1 MKTSIRK
8 FVLTTVLALTAAI
21 ATVPAHATLSGS
33 APRPN
38 LMSASFMFET
48 LLSLFNY

>member
-1 MKTSIRK
+1 LKTSIRK
-8 FVLTTVLALTAAI
+8 FVLTTVLALTAAV

-38 LMSASFMFET
+38 LMSASFMLAT
-48 LLSLFNY
+48 VLSVFGF

>member
-1 MKTSIRK
+1 MKNTIRK
-8 FVLTTVLALTAAI
+8 FVLTSVLALTAAV

-38 LMSASFMFET
+38 LMSASFMFAT
-48 LLSLFNY
+48 ILSVFGY